1 MRRATILS
9 KARGT
14 PPPVLRGK
22 LPIVGVLPALARN
35 PLAVLTQARE
45 IGDVV
50 RLAVPGRHALFV
62 LADPAHIRYVLQE
75 NDRNYRRTPFHD
87 RLKVIL
93 GEGLV
98 TSEGELWRQQRHL
111 LQPTFRAEQVRGFV
125 RIMREQAEACAM
137 RWQQAAEKT
146 EVLDVSREMSD
157 LALKIVVRCMFGQ
170 DAGEDLDVRDAVHE
184 AQAWISDRIWSLAP
198 DWTERLP
205 TRGNRRFRRSLAMLN
220 GAVERIIARRLR
232 TTARNDDLL
241 GMLVVAQQAGE
252 SIKARQLRDEVMT
265 MLLAGHE
272 TSATVLAWAWHLLG
286 ESPSVAERIS
296 AEVRQT
302 IGTFRGV
309 EAEDLASLTVTRAV
323 IQESMRLYPPAAWFA
338 RLAAGPDSIGG
349 FAIPSGA
356 IVLLSPWLTQRDR
369 RFWPD
374 PDRFDPERFVSHERP
389 SAYTYFPFGGGP
401 RTCLG
406 NHFAMTEMLVALA
419 TLVLRFQLVHAH
431 PGAPVRPELL
441 LMLRPARGL
450 FMQPVERRHTEPVAP
465 ADTCSVR

>member
-1 MRRATILS
+1 MRRATIHSEALG
-9 KARGT
+9 A
-14 PPPVLRGK
+14 PPVLRGR
-22 LPIVGVLPALARN
+22 LPIVGALPALARD
-35 PLAVLTQARE
+35 PLTVLAQARE

-111 LQPTFRAEQVRGFV
+111 LQPAFRAERIRGFV
-125 RIMREQAEACAM
+125 RVMREQAEACAV

-146 EVLDVSREMSD
+146 AVLDVSREMSD
-157 LALKIVVRCMFGQ
+157 LALQIVVRCMFGQ
-170 DAGEDLDVRDAVHE
+170 DTHEELDVRDAVHE
-184 AQAWISDRIWSLAP
+184 AQAWISDRLWSLAP

-205 TRGNRRFRRSLAMLN
+205 TRTNRRFRRSLATLN
-220 GAVERIIARRLR
+220 GAVESIIARRLR
-232 TTARNDDLL
+232 TTARDDDLL
-241 GMLVVAQQAGE
+241 GMLVTAQQAGE

-265 MLLAGHE
+265 LLLAGHE

-286 ESPSVAERIS
+286 ENPSAAEGIS
-296 AEVRQT
+296 AEVKQT
-302 IGTFRGV
+302 IGPSRGI
-309 EAEDLASLTVTRAV
+309 EAEDLASQTVTRAV
-323 IQESMRLYPPAAWFA
+323 IQETMRLYPPAAWFA
-338 RLAAGPDSIGG
+338 RLAAGPDRIGG

-369 RFWPD
+369 RFWSD
-374 PDRFDPERFVSHERP
+374 PDRFAPERFVSHERP

-406 NHFAMTEMLVALA
+406 NHFAMTEMLVVLA
-419 TLVLRFQLVHAH
+419 TLVPHLRLVHAQ
-431 PGAPVRPELL
+431 PGVPVRTELL
-441 LMLRPARGL
+441 LMLRPAGGL
-450 FMQPVERRHTEPVAP
+450 LMRPVERKQSEPMAP
-465 ADTCSVR
+465 IDTCLPR